1 MERMLSLKWIDGR
14 RAKRW
19 RSLVRIFMLS
29 CAVAGCGPS
38 NGLYSVTGQVTYQ
51 GKPLEHGSI
60 VFISPK
66 SRQVTADIEVGEIL
80 NVTTIAANDG
90 IAPGE
95 YMVAVTSRDRS
106 EKYKDSM
113 TPPSVIPVRYADV
126 ATSDLKAT
134 IEPNNNNVLRFDLE

>member
-1 MERMLSLKWIDGR
+1 MERILGLDRIHGR
-14 RAKRW
+14 RAMRW
-19 RSLVRIFMLS
+19 RSLVQILLLT
-29 CAVAGCGPS
+29 CVVAGCGPS

-66 SRQVTADIEVGEIL
+66 SRQVTADIQRGEIL

-113 TPPSVIPVRYADV
+113 SPPSVIPIRYADV
-126 ATSDLKAT
+126 AASDLKAT

>member
-1 MERMLSLKWIDGR
+1 MERTQSPDCIHGR

-19 RSLVRIFMLS
+19 RSLAQILLLTCV
-29 CAVAGCGPS
+29 VAGCGS
-38 NGLYSVTGQVTYQ
+38 RNGLYSVSGQVTYQ

-66 SRQVTADIEVGEIL
+66 SRQVTADIELGEIL

-90 IAPGE
+90 IAAGE
-95 YMVAVTSRDRS
+95 YMVAITSRDRS

-113 TPPSVIPVRYADV
+113 APPSIIPIRYADV

-134 IEPNNNNVLRFDLE
+134 IQPNNDNALRFDLE